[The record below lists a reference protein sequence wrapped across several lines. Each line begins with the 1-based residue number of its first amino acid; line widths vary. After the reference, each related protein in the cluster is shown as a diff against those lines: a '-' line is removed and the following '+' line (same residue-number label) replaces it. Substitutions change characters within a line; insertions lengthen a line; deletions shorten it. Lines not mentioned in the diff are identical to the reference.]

1 MNNPKELLTRFWS
14 SMLLLLWAMAWF
26 AFFQGWYHYHFF
38 YQEQNQL
45 FLNSWSYLIT
55 YFDKP
60 AWLACMLG
68 DWLTQFYYYLYA
80 GPSILCAT
88 LFILGI
94 ICRQALRT
102 AGIQKQWIATAFAMA
117 VMTTEAVF
125 SFHYDYRLSS
135 LLAVIGGATAFW
147 LSTLFVRRINK
158 HSQWLSAIM
167 IFLTTA
173 LTFWLFGSGIWM
185 YSLLIITGWLIH
197 IKEANNYLHLG
208 FLAITLFLISLGK
221 RVYFLP
227 FDSLYSY
234 PGIGKLIMPQM
245 NLEKTFSAD
254 DEYYFG
260 NYGKLTKMV
269 EADPEP
275 NQYMKF
281 YYNLVMAQQG
291 KLPDKLLAFSNNY
304 LGTFENVGPDTP
316 TLTIK
321 TINELYWILGDMT
334 FAERAAILGT
344 VNSPNNRNIR
354 MTKRLAE
361 INIVS
366 GEWNAARKYL
376 RILQKTFVWR
386 TWAEN
391 LMKALDHPEG
401 EHQGLLKTYQEKANL
416 SNLTDTIRLSD
427 NTYTIMQELL
437 ESNCENH
444 IALDYLLCSDLL
456 LKDMDTF
463 KRDYDRFCY
472 RMENPPYQTKLYQEA
487 LMIYLA
493 GTHASQTEW
502 MKYIHRTDLL
512 ERFQQYN
519 KQRGSA
525 AFADTYWYYFD
536 NAEAPKL
543 TK

>member
-1 MNNPKELLTRFWS
+1 
-14 SMLLLLWAMAWF
+14 
-26 AFFQGWYHYHFF
+26 
-38 YQEQNQL
+38 
-45 FLNSWSYLIT
+45 
-55 YFDKP
+55 
-60 AWLACMLG
+60 
-68 DWLTQFYYYLYA
+68 
-80 GPSILCAT
+80 
-88 LFILGI
+88 
-94 ICRQALRT
+94 
-102 AGIQKQWIATAFAMA
+102 
-117 VMTTEAVF
+117 
-125 SFHYDYRLSS
+125 
-135 LLAVIGGATAFW
+135 
-147 LSTLFVRRINK
+147 
-158 HSQWLSAIM
+158 
-167 IFLTTA
+167 
-173 LTFWLFGSGIWM
+173 
-185 YSLLIITGWLIH
+185 
-197 IKEANNYLHLG
+197 
-208 FLAITLFLISLGK
+208 
-221 RVYFLP
+221 
-227 FDSLYSY
+227 
-234 PGIGKLIMPQM
+234 
-245 NLEKTFSAD
+245 
-254 DEYYFG
+254 
-260 NYGKLTKMV
+260 MV

>member
-1 MNNPKELLTRFWS
+1 MNSPKELLTRFGS
-14 SMLLLLWAMAWF
+14 CTLLLLWAMAWF

-45 FLNSWSYLIT
+45 FLNSWSYLCT
-55 YFDKP
+55 YFNKP

-68 DWLTQFYYYLYA
+68 DCLTQFYYYLYA

-88 LFILGI
+88 LFMLGI
-94 ICRQALRT
+94 ICKQAARA
-102 AGIQKQWIATAFAMA
+102 AGISKQWIATAFAMT
-117 VMTTEAVF
+117 VMTIEAIF
-125 SFHYDYRLSS
+125 CFPYDYRMSS
-135 LLAVIGGATAFW
+135 CATAFW
-147 LSTLFVRRINK
+147 LSTLLIRRINK
-158 HSQWLSAIM
+158 HFQWLSAIM
-167 IFLTTA
+167 IFLTTT
-173 LTFWLFGSGIWM
+173 LTFWLFGCGIWM
-185 YSLLIITGWLIH
+185 YSLLIVMGWLIH
-197 IKEANNYLHLG
+197 TKEANNYLHLG
-208 FLAITLFLISLGK
+208 ILAFTLLLISLGK

-234 PGIGKLIMPQM
+234 PGIGKLGMPQM
-245 NLEKTFSAD
+245 DLEKTFAVD

-269 EADPEP
+269 EADPKP
-275 NQYMKF
+275 NLYMKF

-304 LGTFENVGPDTP
+304 LGTFEKIGPSTP

-334 FAERAAILGT
+334 FAERATILGA

-354 MTKRLAE
+354 MMKRLAE

-391 LMKALDHPEG
+391 LMTAIDHPEG
-401 EHQGLLKTYQEKANL
+401 EYQGLLKAYQEKANL
-416 SNLTDTIRLSD
+416 TNLTDTIRLSD

-437 ESNCENH
+437 ESNCENR
-444 IALDYLLCSDLL
+444 IALDYLLCSSLL

-493 GTHASQTEW
+493 GTHAPQTEW
-502 MKYIHRTDLL
+502 TKYIHRTDLL
-512 ERFQQYN
+512 ERFLQYN
-519 KQRGSA
+519 KQRGNA
-525 AFADTYWYYFD
+525 TFADTYWYYFD